1 MLGGGDGPALVQ
13 HDPNSEEEVEQE
25 PGPVAFVS
33 KATMDNTTEQ
43 LIQTLDHK
51 NRLIETFF
59 YGLECVEY
67 DELSLLFIHNCKMEY
82 MLPLSILLAFSC
94 GQIVWE

>member
-1 MLGGGDGPALVQ
+1 MLFLINLGIIWCVRHEDEVLGGGDGPALVQ

-33 KATMDNTTEQ
+33 KATMGNTTEQ

-51 NRLIETFF
+51 NRLIETLC

-67 DELSLLFIHNCKMEY
+67 DKVIF
-82 MLPLSILLAFSC
+82 AFHS
-94 GQIVWE
+94 QL

>member
-1 MLGGGDGPALVQ
+1 MLGGGDGLALVQ
-13 HDPNSEEEVEQE
+13 HDPNSEEEMEQE

-51 NRLIETFF
+51 NRLIETLF

-67 DELSLLFIHNCKMEY
+67 DKSYLCFSFTIVKW
-82 MLPLSILLAFSC
+82 SICYFYLYCWHFH
-94 GQIVWE
+94 VVK